1 MGMSFV
7 CTYVHV
13 SILIMH
19 HSLIDLID
27 RYTDRGTHAGPFSS
41 KDPDA
46 EKFIKELDKK
56 GWLVDVILRGVGLK
70 RVADT
75 FVGNNR
81 VRGVS
86 GGEKKRVTVGEM
98 MATRTFVRCY
108 DEISTGLDAVT
119 TNDVCKLVC
128 SVTRI
133 RSTVTV
139 VSLLQPPPETVA
151 LFDNIIFIDNG
162 RILFVGPVDEVTH
175 HFKELGYEQP
185 ERMDPADW
193 LQCLPTKDG
202 SKFLTGSEEGANFTS
217 NELMQKYRE
226 STRGQEMNAKLDTP
240 VAVGV
245 AQLLSHS
252 RFKKRYA
259 NSNYRSIKIVF
270 TRELLLWWRDKYAIK
285 AR

>member
-1 MGMSFV
+1 MIVLNAGS
-7 CTYVHV
+7 
-13 SILIMH
+13 
-19 HSLIDLID
+19 
-27 RYTDRGTHAGPFSS
+27 GTHRGPFSF

-46 EKFIKELDKK
+46 ESFLKDLDNK
-56 GWLVDVILRGVGLK
+56 GWLVDVILRGVGLN

-81 VRGVS
+81 VRGIS

-98 MATRTFVRCY
+98 MATRTFVKCY

-119 TNDVCKLVC
+119 TYDVCKLLC
-128 SVTRI
+128 SVTRM
-133 RSTVTV
+133 RSTVTLI
-139 VSLLQPPPETVA
+139 SLLQPPPETVA
-151 LFDNIIFIDNG
+151 LFDDIIFIDNG
-162 RILFVGPVDEVTH
+162 KILFVGPVDEVTH
-175 HFKELGYEQP
+175 HFKNLGYEQP

-202 SKFLTGSEEGANFTS
+202 SKFLNSSKEGVNFTS
-217 NELMQKYRE
+217 NELMKKYRE
-226 STRGQEMNAKLDTP
+226 TTRGQEMYEKLETP
-240 VAVGV
+240 VTDGV

-259 NSNYRSIKIVF
+259 NSIYRSIKIVF
-270 TRELLLWWRDKYAIK
+270 ARELLLWWRDKYAIK

>member
-1 MGMSFV
+1 MSSI
-7 CTYVHV
+7 YVDG
-13 SILIMH
+13 STILLPH
-19 HSLIDLID
+19 HSLIILC
-27 RYTDRGTHAGPFSS
+27 TPGSGTHRGPFSS

-46 EKFIKELDKK
+46 ENVLKEMDNK
-56 GWLVDVILRGVGLK
+56 GWLVDIILKGVGLK

-98 MATRTFVRCY
+98 MATRTFVKCY

-119 TNDVCKLVC
+119 TFDVCKLLC
-128 SVTRI
+128 SVTRM
-133 RSTVTV
+133 RSTVTLI
-139 VSLLQPPPETVA
+139 SLLQPPPETVA
-151 LFDNIIFIDNG
+151 LFDDIIFLDNG
-162 RILFVGPVDEVTH
+162 RILFVGPVDEVIH
-175 HFKELGYEQP
+175 HFKNLGYRQP

-193 LQCLPTKDG
+193 LQTLPTKEG
-202 SKFLTGSEEGANFTS
+202 SKFLTVSNDGENFTS
-217 NELMQKYRE
+217 EELMQKYRD
-226 STRGQEMNAKLDTP
+226 STRGQEMYKQLDTP
-240 VAVGV
+240 VADGV

-259 NSNYRSIKIVF
+259 NSSYRSIKIVLA
-270 TRELLLWWRDKYAIK
+270 REVLLWWRDKYAIK